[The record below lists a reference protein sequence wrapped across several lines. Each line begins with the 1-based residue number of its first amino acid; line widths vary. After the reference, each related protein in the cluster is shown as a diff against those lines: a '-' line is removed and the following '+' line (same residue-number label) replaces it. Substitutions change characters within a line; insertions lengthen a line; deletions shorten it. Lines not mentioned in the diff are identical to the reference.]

1 MMQSNYECRR
11 VPEHGDAEDPQSSG
25 VREKMLTNYI
35 EPTPTDTAAFRA
47 MVVKQLDV
55 SGVKVKAAGIHPE

>member
-1 MMQSNYECRR
+1 MQKILSR
-11 VPEHGDAEDPQSSG
+11 PD

-55 SGVKVKAAGIHPE
+55 SGGKVKAAGIHPE